1 MCIRDRFS
9 IFVSIDYKN
18 ATRHAQ
24 PQDSSYINS
33 LILNFIMQLLTY
45 EEIREKALLQ
55 GISDNKV
62 SIGMWASLKGYIK
75 TRKQIKK
82 KVYTMY
88 YAPQAQPN

>member
-1 MCIRDRFS
+1 METTILMDFR
-9 IFVSIDYKN
+9 
-18 ATRHAQ
+18 
-24 PQDSSYINS
+24 YIS
-33 LILNFIMQLLTY
+33 DISRRKQY

-88 YAPQAQPN
+88 YAPQSQPN

>member
-1 MCIRDRFS
+1 
-9 IFVSIDYKN
+9 
-18 ATRHAQ
+18 
-24 PQDSSYINS
+24 
-33 LILNFIMQLLTY
+33 MQLFTY

-82 KVYTMY
+82 KVHTIY
-88 YAPQAQPN
+88 YLPQAPTSKDLYRVADSQGEYTNIHRV

>member
-1 MCIRDRFS
+1 
-9 IFVSIDYKN
+9 
-18 ATRHAQ
+18 
-24 PQDSSYINS
+24 
-33 LILNFIMQLLTY
+33 MQLLTY

-88 YAPQAQPN
+88 YAPQAQPNKIYMKCQILVFQVSDSQG

>member
-1 MCIRDRFS
+1 
-9 IFVSIDYKN
+9 
-18 ATRHAQ
+18 
-24 PQDSSYINS
+24 
-33 LILNFIMQLLTY
+33 MQLLTY

-88 YAPQAQPN
+88 YTPQAQDFQSM